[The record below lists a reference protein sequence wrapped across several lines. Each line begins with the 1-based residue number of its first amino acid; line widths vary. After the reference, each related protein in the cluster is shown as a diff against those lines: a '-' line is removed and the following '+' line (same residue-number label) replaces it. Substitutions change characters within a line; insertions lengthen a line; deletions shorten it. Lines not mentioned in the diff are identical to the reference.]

1 MIDFH
6 VPTPADR
13 VWITAAAAKSGE
25 RASEYSF
32 ANLLLWA
39 SAFQQ
44 TVADYHGLL
53 LVRVGVAE
61 GFGYFWPAG
70 EGDVSAALTA
80 LEADAAERGEP
91 FRLVC
96 LSAEQVEKLEALRP
110 GEFAFTS
117 HRDGWDYLYD
127 VDKLA
132 DLAGRKLH
140 SKRNHCARFEDAV
153 PDWSFSP
160 MTPADLP
167 ECLALDEEWDRRSR
181 EREGAEEATDMTLER
196 RALLTAAKYFSEIG
210 LEGGVLRDGSGR
222 LLAFTMGDPISA
234 DTFDVHFEKALDDV
248 PGCYAVINREF
259 ARYLREKY
267 PSLRYLNR
275 EEDMGIEGLRRAKE
289 SYYPDLMGEKHWAV
303 KK

>member
-1 MIDFH
+1 MINFH
-6 VPTPADR
+6 TPTPADR
-13 VWITAAAAKSGE
+13 PWIMDAVAKSEE

-70 EGDVSAALTA
+70 EGDIPAALEA
-80 LEADAAERGEP
+80 LEADANERGEP

-96 LSAEQVEKLEALRP
+96 LSAERVEELETLRP
-110 GEFAFTS
+110 VEFEFTS

-127 VDKLA
+127 IDKLS

-153 PDWSFSP
+153 PGWTFAP
-160 MTPADLP
+160 MTQADLP

-181 EREGAEEATDMTLER
+181 EREGAEEAADMTLER
-196 RALLTAAKYFSEIG
+196 KALLTAAQYFDQIG
-210 LEGGVLRDGSGR
+210 LEGGVLRDENGK

-234 DTFDVHFEKALDDV
+234 DVFDVHFEKALDDV

-267 PSLRYLNR
+267 PGLRYLNR

>member
-1 MIDFH
+1 MINFH
-6 VPTPADR
+6 TPTPADR
-13 VWITAAAAKSGE
+13 AWITAAVARSGE

-39 SAFQQ
+39 PAFQQ
-44 TVADYHGLL
+44 TVADYNGLL
-53 LVRVGVAE
+53 LVRVGLAE

-70 EGDVSAALTA
+70 EGDIPAALEA
-80 LEADAAERGEP
+80 LEADANERGEP

-96 LSAEQVEKLEALRP
+96 LSAERVEKLEAFRP
-110 GEFAFTS
+110 GEFEFTS

-127 VDKLA
+127 IDKLA

-153 PDWSFSP
+153 PGWIFSP
-160 MTPADLP
+160 MTQADLP
-167 ECLALDEEWDRRSR
+167 ECLALDKEWDRRSR
-181 EREGAEEATDMTLER
+181 ERESAEEAQDMTLER
-196 RALLTAAKYFSEIG
+196 KALLTAAKHFSEIG
-210 LEGGVLRDGSGR
+210 LEGGVLRDESGR
-222 LLAFTMGDPISA
+222 LLAFTMGDPISE
-234 DTFDVHFEKALDDV
+234 DTFDVHFEKALDDI

-267 PSLRYLNR
+267 PGLRYLNR

-289 SYYPDLMGEKHWAV
+289 SYYPDLMAEKHWAV
-303 KK
+303 RK

>member
-1 MIDFH
+1 MINFH
-6 VPTPADR
+6 TPTPADR
-13 VWITAAAAKSGE
+13 PWIMDAVAKSGE

-70 EGDVSAALTA
+70 EGDIPAALEA
-80 LEADAAERGEP
+80 LEADANERGEP

-96 LSAEQVEKLEALRP
+96 LSAERVEELETLRP
-110 GEFAFTS
+110 VEFEFTS

-127 VDKLA
+127 IDKLS

-140 SKRNHCARFEDAV
+140 SKRNHFARFEDAV
-153 PDWSFSP
+153 PGWTFAP
-160 MTPADLP
+160 MTQADLP

-181 EREGAEEATDMTLER
+181 EREGAEEAADMTLER
-196 RALLTAAKYFSEIG
+196 KALLTAAQYFDQIG
-210 LEGGVLRDGSGR
+210 LEGGVLRDENGK

-234 DTFDVHFEKALDDV
+234 DVFDVHFEKALDDV

-267 PSLRYLNR
+267 PGLRYLNR

>member
-1 MIDFH
+1 MINFH
-6 VPTPADR
+6 TPTPADR
-13 VWITAAAAKSGE
+13 AWIMAAVARSGE

-39 SAFQQ
+39 PAFQQ
-44 TVADYHGLL
+44 TVADYNGLL

-70 EGDVSAALTA
+70 EGDVPAALVA
-80 LEADAAERGEP
+80 LEADANERGEP

-96 LSAEQVEKLEALRP
+96 LSAERAEQLKALRP
-110 GEFAFTS
+110 GEFEFTS

-127 VDKLA
+127 VHKLA

-153 PDWSFSP
+153 PGWIFSP
-160 MTPADLP
+160 MTQADLP
-167 ECLALDEEWDRRSR
+167 ECLALDKEWDRRSR
-181 EREGAEEATDMTLER
+181 EREGAEEAQDMTLER
-196 RALLTAAKYFSEIG
+196 KALLTAAKHFSEIG
-210 LEGGVLRDGSGR
+210 LEGGVLRDESGK
-222 LLAFTMGDPISA
+222 LLAFTMGDPISE
-234 DTFDVHFEKALDDV
+234 DTFDVHFEKALDDI

-267 PSLRYLNR
+267 PNLQYLNR

-289 SYYPDLMGEKHWAV
+289 SYYPDLMAEKHWAV

>member
-1 MIDFH
+1 MINFH
-6 VPTPADR
+6 TPTPADR
-13 VWITAAAAKSGE
+13 PWIMDAVAKSGE

-70 EGDVSAALTA
+70 EGDIPAALEA
-80 LEADAAERGEP
+80 LEADANERGEP

-96 LSAEQVEKLEALRP
+96 LSAERVEELETLRP
-110 GEFAFTS
+110 VEFEFTS
-117 HRDGWDYLYD
+117 HRAGWDYLYD
-127 VDKLA
+127 IDKLS

-153 PDWSFSP
+153 PGWTFAP
-160 MTPADLP
+160 MTQADLP

-181 EREGAEEATDMTLER
+181 EREGAEEAADMTLER
-196 RALLTAAKYFSEIG
+196 KALLTAAQYFDQIG
-210 LEGGVLRDGSGR
+210 LEGGVLRDENGK

-234 DTFDVHFEKALDDV
+234 DVFDVHFEKALDDV

-267 PSLRYLNR
+267 PGLRYLNR

>member
-1 MIDFH
+1 MINFH
-6 VPTPADR
+6 TPTPADR
-13 VWITAAAAKSGE
+13 PWIMDAVAKSGE

-70 EGDVSAALTA
+70 EGDIPAALEA
-80 LEADAAERGEP
+80 LEADANERGEP

-110 GEFAFTS
+110 IEFEFTS

-127 VDKLA
+127 IDKLS

-153 PDWSFSP
+153 PGWTFAP
-160 MTPADLP
+160 MTQADLP

-181 EREGAEEATDMTLER
+181 EREGAEEAADMTLER
-196 RALLTAAKYFSEIG
+196 KALLTAAQYFDQIG
-210 LEGGVLRDGSGR
+210 LEGGVLRDENGK

-234 DTFDVHFEKALDDV
+234 YVIDVHIEKALDDV

-267 PSLRYLNR
+267 PGLRYLNR